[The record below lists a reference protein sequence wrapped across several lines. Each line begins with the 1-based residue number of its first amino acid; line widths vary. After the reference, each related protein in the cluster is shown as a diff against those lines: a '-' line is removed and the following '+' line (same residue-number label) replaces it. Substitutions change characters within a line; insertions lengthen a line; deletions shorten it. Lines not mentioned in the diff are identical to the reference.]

1 MSTELK
7 LKKIMA
13 SSKIEPF
20 IRHIRF
26 PFFKN
31 LAEGSKIDFEYP
43 ITALVGQ
50 NGTNK
55 SSVLRA
61 LFGSPNNYSLGSLWF
76 STDVDEIKDGGRS
89 RFIYGYYDKATDSIV
104 EVIKTRISKENDPDY
119 WEPSRPLKSDNMAPM
134 PSTKISTNQLRTR
147 WKAID
152 KNVIYLDFR
161 ATISAFDKFFYHSD
175 FHTYPK
181 KDYLRKRSQML
192 KDIIDNDLKKYQPH
206 KGKKDKLF
214 VNTLLEKSKVEAI
227 SKILGRKYTSIRL
240 IEHSLFTNDKAP
252 TIILQSE
259 NLKYSEAFAGSG
271 EFAVSILVHK
281 LMDSP
286 DASLILLDEPE
297 VSLHPSAQCQLME
310 FLSEQALKKKHQIVI
325 STHSSTIVKDLPK
338 NAIKLFCL
346 NDKIGKVD
354 VLQNVSPEESFFI
367 LGERIDK
374 RTVIVEDRLAKRF
387 VEKALKA
394 GGEALL
400 NSFEVKHVPG
410 GAGSILQTLAVP
422 LCVANVKNVI
432 FLLDGDQS
440 RTDDYPTS
448 DSIPENQNTNLQNII
463 KEITNQDIK
472 FSCDGSNGSSNN
484 NQKYKMQRNFIDFIH
499 DKIAFLPVYTPEV
512 FLIENVHG
520 DYKEYKDQIPKNI
533 QDAKEITKELCKLD
547 TGLENVTSDDIFE
560 TQIRILNKIP
570 NNHEVLTKTRELLQ
584 IFLDNDTIRPRVR

>member
-271 EFAVSILVHK
+271 EFSVSILVHK

-499 DKIAFLPVYTPEV
+499 DKIAFLPVYTPEA

-584 IFLDNDTIRPRVR
+584 IFLDDDTIRPRVR

>member
-134 PSTKISTNQLRTR
+134 PSTTISTNQLRTR

-463 KEITNQDIK
+463 KKITNQDIK

-499 DKIAFLPVYTPEV
+499 DKIAFLPVYTPEA

>member
-1 MSTELK
+1 
-7 LKKIMA
+7 MA

-499 DKIAFLPVYTPEV
+499 DKIAFLPVYTPEA

-584 IFLDNDTIRPRVR
+584 IFLDDDTIRPRVR

>member
-499 DKIAFLPVYTPEV
+499 DKIAFLPVYTPEA

-584 IFLDNDTIRPRVR
+584 IFLDDDTIRPRVR

>member
-1 MSTELK
+1 
-7 LKKIMA
+7 MA

-499 DKIAFLPVYTPEV
+499 DKIAFLPVYTPEA
-512 FLIENVHG
+512 FLIENVYG

>member
-1 MSTELK
+1 
-7 LKKIMA
+7 MA

-286 DASLILLDEPE
+286 NASLILLDEPE

-410 GAGSILQTLAVP
+410 GAGSIIQTLAVP

-499 DKIAFLPVYTPEV
+499 DKIAFLPVYTPEA

>member
-134 PSTKISTNQLRTR
+134 PSTTISTNQLRTR

-463 KEITNQDIK
+463 KKITNQDIK

-499 DKIAFLPVYTPEV
+499 DKIAFLPVY
-512 FLIENVHG
+512 
-520 DYKEYKDQIPKNI
+520 
-533 QDAKEITKELCKLD
+533 
-547 TGLENVTSDDIFE
+547 
-560 TQIRILNKIP
+560 
-570 NNHEVLTKTRELLQ
+570 
-584 IFLDNDTIRPRVR
+584 

>member
-346 NDKIGKVD
+346 NDKIEKVD

-499 DKIAFLPVYTPEV
+499 DKIAFLPVYTPEA

>member
-134 PSTKISTNQLRTR
+134 PSTTISTNQLRTR

-499 DKIAFLPVYTPEV
+499 DKIAFLPVYTPEA